1 MSDPNLS
8 VIKSEAGAPGL
19 RTIIFDIETGPLDK
33 IELAA
38 MMPTEWPLGNVK
50 DPEKVKVAIAAKEKA
65 WLEDAALDALTGR
78 VLAIG
83 TMEAGKFICLAYD
96 SEPLLL
102 KRFWNIIQDYQSG
115 LQRIIGFNCN
125 SFDLPFLV
133 RRSWKHGISP
143 PLDLRNGRYWSR
155 EVVDL
160 RDVWQLGNKQAV
172 GSLSAI
178 AVHLGVGAKSGSG
191 LDFAALWIVD
201 KKKALEYLRTDLLL
215 TEAIAKRLGVIS

>member
-1 MSDPNLS
+1 M
-8 VIKSEAGAPGL
+8 I
-19 RTIIFDIETGPLDK
+19 RTIYFDVESGPLDK
-33 IELAA
+33 TELAA
-38 MMPTEWPLGNVK
+38 NMPVFEAPANWK
-50 DPEKVKVAIAAKEKA
+50 DPEKIAAAIVAKEKA

-83 TMEAGKFICLAYD
+83 TMEAEKFECLAD
-96 SEPLLL
+96 NDEEALL
-102 KRFWNIIQDYQSG
+102 KRFWNVIQDYQSG

-178 AVHLGVGAKSGSG
+178 AVHLGVGVKSGSG

-201 KKKALEYLRTDLLL
+201 RPKALAYLKNDLEL
-215 TEAIAKRLGVIS
+215 TQKIAQRLGII

>member
-1 MSDPNLS
+1 MTDNLS
-8 VIKSEAGAPGL
+8 VIKSEAGAVGL
-19 RTIIFDIETGPLDK
+19 RTILFDIETGPLDR
-33 IELAA
+33 IELSA

-50 DPEKVKVAIAAKEKA
+50 DPEKVKAAIAAKEKA

-83 TMEAGKFICLAYD
+83 TLEAGRFECLAD
-96 SEPLLL
+96 DDEPALLR
-102 KRFWNIIQDYQSG
+102 KFWAFVQSPESG

-133 RRSWKHGISP
+133 RRSWKHRIAL
-143 PLDLRNGRYWSR
+143 PLGLREVRYWGR

-160 RDVWQLGNKQAV
+160 RDVWQCGDRTAR
-172 GSLSAI
+172 GSLATI
-178 AVHLGVGAKSGSG
+178 AAHLGIGSKIGSG

-201 KKKALEYLRTDLLL
+201 KKKALEYLNNDLIL
-215 TEAIAKRLGVIS
+215 TQKIAHRLGII